1 MANKIRV
8 MVVDDLPG
16 TRESVFK
23 FLQFDP
29 DVEAVGEASSGKEAI
44 EKAKQIQ
51 PDVILMDVNMPDMDG
66 IAATKAIVQSVP
78 ATQII
83 IMSVQNDTPYLRQA
97 MLAGARDF
105 LAKPFS
111 LDDLLRAIH
120 EVYDRRPIAP
130 TPTYAPYPAGQIAA
144 PGSPV
149 GLAAAPAVQRTG
161 NIICVF
167 SPKGGCG
174 CTTIAVNLAV
184 ALAEKKYRALLIDGS
199 LQFGTVSV
207 MLNMKANHT
216 MLELVERLSDLDAD
230 LISSIALTHES
241 GLKVLLAPARPEMS
255 ELVKV
260 EHVQTLFPYLR
271 QMYDFVI
278 VDTSSNINEVTLAML
293 DQSDR
298 ILLVTEQALPSLKTA
313 RDFLNLSQALSYKP
327 NKVMLT
333 VNRMANKQRVSV
345 KDISNILKR
354 PVIITIPIDWEN
366 ASRAADQGKPLVIGN
381 SRRRPI
387 ANALRDAAS
396 KVASD
401 VEISVDGDGLMPA
414 SAPAKPSVLDRLF
427 GRK

>member
-23 FLQFDP
+23 FLQFDA
-29 DVEAVGEASSGKEAI
+29 DVEPVGEAASGKEAI

-66 IAATKAIVQSVP
+66 IAATKAIVQAVP
-78 ATQII
+78 STQII

-120 EVYDRRPIAP
+120 EVYDRRPIVAP
-130 TPTYAPYPAGQIAA
+130 PAYAPYPPGQAA
-144 PGSPV
+144 MPGSPV
-149 GLAAAPAVQRTG
+149 GVAAAPVAKRAG
-161 NIICVF
+161 NIICIF

-174 CTTIAVNLAV
+174 CTTIAVNLSV
-184 ALAEKKYRALLIDGS
+184 ALAEKKHRTLLIDGS

-207 MLNMKANHT
+207 MLNMKTNHT
-216 MLELVERLSDLDAD
+216 LLELVERSADLDAD
-230 LISSIALTHES
+230 LVSSIALTHES

-260 EHVQTLFPYLR
+260 DHIQTLFPYLR
-271 QMYDFVI
+271 QLYDFII

-293 DQSDR
+293 DQADR
-298 ILLVTEQALPSLKTA
+298 ILLVTEQTLPSLKTA

-333 VNRMANKQRVSV
+333 VNRMDNKQRVSV

-366 ASRAADQGKPLVIGN
+366 ASRAADQGKPLVTGAN
-381 SRRRPI
+381 RRRPI
-387 ANALRDAAS
+387 ANALRDAAK
-396 KVASD
+396 KVAAD
-401 VEISVDGDGLMPA
+401 VEMSADGTGAVPA
-414 SAPAKPSVLDRLF
+414 STPKPSFLDRLF

>member
-23 FLQFDP
+23 FLQFDS
-29 DVEAVGEASSGKEAI
+29 DIEAVGEAASGKEAI

-66 IAATKAIVQSVP
+66 IAATKAIVQAVP
-78 ATQII
+78 TTQII

-120 EVYDRRPIAP
+120 EVYDRRPIVVPPA
-130 TPTYAPYPAGQIAA
+130 YAPYPAGQAA
-144 PGSPV
+144 MPGSPV
-149 GLAAAPAVQRTG
+149 GVAAAPVAKRAG
-161 NIICVF
+161 NIICIF

-174 CTTIAVNLAV
+174 CTTIAVNLGV
-184 ALAEKKYRALLIDGS
+184 ALAEKKHRTLLIDGS

-207 MLNMKANHT
+207 MLNMKTNHT
-216 MLELVERLSDLDAD
+216 LLELVERSADLDAD
-230 LISSIALTHES
+230 LVSSIALTHES

-260 EHVQTLFPYLR
+260 EHIQTLFPYLR
-271 QMYDFVI
+271 QLYDFII

-293 DQSDR
+293 DQADR
-298 ILLVTEQALPSLKTA
+298 ILLVTEQTLPSLKTA

-333 VNRMANKQRVSV
+333 VNQMDNKQRVSV

-354 PVIITIPIDWEN
+354 PVVITIPIDSEN
-366 ASRAADQGKPLVIGN
+366 ANRAADQGKPLVTGAN
-381 SRRRPI
+381 RRRPI
-387 ANALRDAAS
+387 ANALRAAAT
-396 KVASD
+396 KVATDLEMSA
-401 VEISVDGDGLMPA
+401 DGTGFVPA
-414 SAPAKPSVLDRLF
+414 STSKPSFLDRLF